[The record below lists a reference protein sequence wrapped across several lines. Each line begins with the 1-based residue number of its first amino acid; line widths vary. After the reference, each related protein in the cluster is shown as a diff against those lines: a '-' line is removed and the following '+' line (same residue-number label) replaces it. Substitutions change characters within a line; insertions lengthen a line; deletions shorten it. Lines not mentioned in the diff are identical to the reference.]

1 MVPILV
7 ISIALRDPLI
17 RIFYSPAF
25 AGAAPLI
32 PVQVFGDYLRVVGWS
47 FAVVLFAIGHPRSHL
62 AVIASQAVVWVAM
75 AALLVP
81 MWGLNAVP
89 LTYAISFLT
98 YPVLGFALVRRWTGV
113 SPDRRGLLLIALG
126 FICVIGAAAP
136 LYLGTLLVPVMPLVV
151 YLLNR
156 HELKAA

>member
-1 MVPILV
+1 
-7 ISIALRDPLI
+7 
-17 RIFYSPAF
+17 
-25 AGAAPLI
+25 
-32 PVQVFGDYLRVVGWS
+32 VVGWS

-62 AVIASQAVVWVAM
+62 AVVASQAVVWVAM

-156 HELKAA
+156 RELKAA